1 MFREGAS
8 VTEKKLLIV
17 QHMDW
22 EGPGGHLLAALAE
35 SRVDYEVAKVW
46 ENPLPRLDPF
56 AGLIVL
62 GGSPNVDE
70 EKEFPYLKPLK
81 AMIRETIDSG
91 RAYLGFCLGHQL
103 LAHVLGCQVG
113 PMSKKSV
120 GFITG
125 HLTHRGQEHPAFQ
138 GLPENLPL
146 FKWHGQGVFMP
157 VPHGLAILATSD
169 ATPVEALGIIDNPKV
184 IGLQFDNHAEARDT
198 ATWLAHDRDWA
209 LSGSGVDP
217 EAMLSQAREN
227 EDTIGPRFRRFMG
240 NFFRIAGLT

>member
-1 MFREGAS
+1 MNS
-8 VTEKKLLIV
+8 KKILLV
-17 QHMDW
+17 QHMAW

-35 SRVDYEVAKVW
+35 ARVDYEVARVW
-46 ENPLPRLDPF
+46 EKPLASLEPF

-70 EKEFPYLKPLK
+70 EEEFPYLKPLK
-81 AMIRETIDSG
+81 AIIRETIDSG

-103 LAHVLGCQVG
+103 LADVLGCKVG
-113 PMSKKSV
+113 PMSRKSV

-125 HLTHRGQEHPAFQ
+125 HLTPRGQEHPAFQ
-138 GLPENLPL
+138 GLPVELPL

-157 VPHGLAILATSD
+157 VPQGLSILATSD
-169 ATPVEALGIIDNPKV
+169 ATPVEALGIIDNPRV
-184 IGLQFDNHAEARDT
+184 IGLQFDNHAEAQDT

-217 EAMLSQAREN
+217 EAMLSQAREK
-227 EDTIGPRFRRFMG
+227 EATIGPTFSRFMG
-240 NFFRIAGLT
+240 NFFRIAVLT